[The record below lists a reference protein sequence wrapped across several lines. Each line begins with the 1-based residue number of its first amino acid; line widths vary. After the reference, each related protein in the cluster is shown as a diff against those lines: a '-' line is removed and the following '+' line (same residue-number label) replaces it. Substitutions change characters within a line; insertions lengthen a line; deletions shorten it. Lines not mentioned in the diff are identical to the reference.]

1 MTLLSYLIYTKIYR
15 IKQPPLNN
23 NAKQIGLNINHRKTE
38 LMCLNTSQTTAV
50 KIEGKYIAKAEK
62 ITYLGSIVC
71 KDGGAS
77 EDIQNRV
84 SKARNI
90 FRTMNNIWKSQQYS
104 KHTKLRLYQSCV
116 LSTLLY
122 GSECWRMTEN
132 DLRKLSTV
140 HTRNLRY
147 ILRIFW
153 PRKISNEDLLKQY
166 NIEGMT
172 TILLR
177 RRWKRP
183 GFHHKSGPS
192 LDTKREQKKKKTE
205 KYMAKKSRG

>member
-1 MTLLSYLIYTKIYR
+1 MEEQEKTSRAEL
-15 IKQPPLNN
+15 
-23 NAKQIGLNINHRKTE
+23 AKLE
-38 LMCLNTSQTTAV
+38 TSSEQ
-50 KIEGKYIAKAEK
+50 

-71 KDGGAS
+71 KDGGAR
-77 EDIQNRV
+77 EDIQSRV

-122 GSECWRMTEN
+122 GSECLRMTEN

-147 ILRIFW
+147 ILRILW
-153 PRKISNEDLLKQY
+153 PRNISNEDLLKQC

-183 GFHHKSGPS
+183 
-192 LDTKREQKKKKTE
+192 
-205 KYMAKKSRG
+205 